1 MVFFVPPAPSVR
13 ARTRLPGLGPGPAWS
28 SARRMISTWS
38 AGVGRARNAR
48 GPGQGPPPRTHPWQ
62 WRGGN
67 KGGGGG
73 GPPWPGPGGFIAGWG
88 ALGGRPRTAGANH
101 ARRALRL
108 LRCQCRGRT
117 MRSGGRSPSP
127 FLKGRGRILYFSEW
141 TPTRVVSMSIT
152 GGRSAQTPA
161 AGECSPAG
169 AHARCLAVLRARPRR
184 PRRPRRGRPGSPP
197 AVRPW
202 GRRQRTRGSP
212 SRAAARGPTGNG
224 LPGSRAPP
232 DPP

>member
-38 AGVGRARNAR
+38 ALVLR
-48 GPGQGPPPRTHPWQ
+48 PG
-62 WRGGN
+62 N
-67 KGGGGG
+67 
-73 GPPWPGPGGFIAGWG
+73 
-88 ALGGRPRTAGANH
+88 AGAQH
-101 ARRALRL
+101 ERRALRL

-202 GRRQRTRGSP
+202 GRRQQTRGSP
-212 SRAAARGPTGNG
+212 SRAATRGPTGNG

>member
-38 AGVGRARNAR
+38 GRQGGARNAR
-48 GPGQGPPPRTHPWQ
+48 APHPRPAPGGRPFP
-62 WRGGN
+62 WRGGAQ
-67 KGGGGG
+67 GGRGRGPRPGRFFARG
-73 GPPWPGPGGFIAGWG
+73 GPRGLRPVTPGAP
-88 ALGGRPRTAGANH
+88 PP
-101 ARRALRL
+101 RRALRL